1 MKKRKKGGGLDFSFD
16 FSALSFGAPDEGE
29 QEPEQE
35 EIPRL
40 NTDPVI
46 FDNALEMVGQ
56 MDYTRDYFALVS
68 GRFVFGDFIEAL
80 CADKNL
86 RPSAVYI
93 TTLGM
98 NQDNID
104 SLVNLVEC
112 LGCKKVNLLVSHYF
126 AGTERHNLMPYIY
139 KEFSGRPMDLAVLQ
153 SHCKIALILS
163 RKGDILI
170 SGSANLS
177 SSNNVEQFIMMHD
190 PVTISFVKRK
200 LDSIMERF
208 KVYSG
213 VSGEYT
219 PGNNKNNTGN
229 RAFDA
234 LKEEAACQVEAAG
247 TVEEAVAVQRAAEA
261 STATGETPTQRA
273 TI

>member
-16 FSALSFGAPDEGE
+16 FSALSFGDPE
-29 QEPEQE
+29 QEQE

-46 FDNALEMVGQ
+46 FDNAMDMVGR
-56 MDYTRDYFALVS
+56 MDYTKDYFALVS

-86 RPSAVYI
+86 RPYAVYI

-104 SLVNLVEC
+104 SLVNLVDC

-139 KEFSGRPMDLAVLQ
+139 REFSGRPMDVAVLQ

-163 RKGDILI
+163 RKGDIMI

-177 SSNNVEQFIMMHD
+177 SSNNVEQFILMHD
-190 PVTISFVKRK
+190 PVAIAFVKKK
-200 LDSIMERF
+200 LDSIMKRF
-208 KVYSG
+208 IVYSG
-213 VSGEYT
+213 INEEYT
-219 PGNNKNNTGN
+219 PGNNRNNTGN

-234 LKEEAACQVEAAG
+234 LKGDEEPCRVEATGAEAAEAE
-247 TVEEAVAVQRAAEA
+247 TPEAAEA
-261 STATGETPTQRA
+261 STETGETITPRA

>member
-1 MKKRKKGGGLDFSFD
+1 MKRKKGGGLDFSFD
-16 FSALSFGAPDEGE
+16 FSALSFGAPEEGE

-46 FDNALEMVGQ
+46 FDNALEMVEQ
-56 MDYTRDYFALVS
+56 MDYTKDYFALVS

-104 SLVNLVEC
+104 SLVNLVDC
-112 LGCKKVNLLVSHYF
+112 LGAKKVNLLVSHYF

-139 KEFSGRPMDLAVLQ
+139 KEFSGRPMDVAVLQ

-163 RKGDILI
+163 RRGDIMI

-177 SSNNVEQFIMMHD
+177 SSNNVEQFILMHD
-190 PVTISFVKRK
+190 PVAIAFVKRK

-213 VSGEYT
+213 ISGEYT
-219 PGNNKNNTGN
+219 PENNKNNTGN

-234 LKEEAACQVEAAG
+234 LKEEPAPCQVGASGTTQEITGAQEAA
-247 TVEEAVAVQRAAEA
+247 EK
-261 STATGETPTQRA
+261 
-273 TI
+273 TITRK